1 MLTHSYEVDMIV
13 ISIVQRR
20 KLRPWE
26 LTNFSEVTELRCSNQ
41 IGSKAKPMT
50 LNFLS
55 W

>member
-1 MLTHSYEVDMIV
+1 MIV

-26 LTNFSEVTELRCSNQ
+26 LTNFSEVTVLRCSNQ

-55 W
+55 G